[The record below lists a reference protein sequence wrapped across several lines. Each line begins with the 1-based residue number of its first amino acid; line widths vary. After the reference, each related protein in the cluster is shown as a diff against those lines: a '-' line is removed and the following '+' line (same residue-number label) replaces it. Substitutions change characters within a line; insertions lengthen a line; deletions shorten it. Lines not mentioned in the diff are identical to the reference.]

1 MLLEDR
7 VAVISGAATAKGIGL
22 ATAQLFAEQ
31 GATVAVLD
39 LERQAPVQVAASIG
53 KRHRGYV
60 CDVTKKDQCE
70 GVARQIIEDFGGV
83 DILINNAGITQPIRI
98 MGIEPHHY
106 DAVLDVNLRGMLYLS
121 QAFIPHFL
129 SRGKGSIAST
139 SSVSALT
146 GGGFFGGPHYSAAK
160 AGMLGLTKD
169 MARELG
175 PKGIRVNAVAPGMV
189 DTDIRGDLMSQE
201 IFDKIVS
208 TIPMG
213 RIASPREIASA
224 FLEAFI
230 WTFWCTPVTGRKRA
244 RRYPEAPG
252 ATRRAAK
259 GETKRLPPHSSALE
273 HRWSAGWATTISANA
288 S

>member
-1 MLLEDR
+1 MLLEVR

-22 ATAQLFAEQ
+22 ATAQLFAEH

-39 LERQAPVQVAASIG
+39 LERQDPAQVAASIG
-53 KRHRGYV
+53 KWHRGYV
-60 CDVTKKDQCE
+60 CDVTKKEQCE
-70 GVARQIIEDFGGV
+70 GVARQIIEDFGAV
-83 DILINNAGITQPIRI
+83 DVLINNAGITQPIRI
-98 MGIEPHHY
+98 LEVQPHHY
-106 DAVLDVNLRGMLYLS
+106 DAVLDVSLRGMLYLS
-121 QAFIPHFL
+121 QAFIPHMI
-129 SRGKGSIAST
+129 SREKGSIAST

-189 DTDIRGDLMSQE
+189 GTDIRGDLMSQE

-213 RIASPREIASA
+213 PIASPREIASVFFVFGLRP
-224 FLEAFI
+224 FLI
-230 WTFWCTPVTGRKRA
+230 RDRSD
-244 RRYPEAPG
+244 
-252 ATRRAAK
+252 
-259 GETKRLPPHSSALE
+259 H
-273 HRWSAGWATTISANA
+273 
-288 S
+288 

>member
-1 MLLEDR
+1 MLLVDR

-39 LERQAPVQVAASIG
+39 LERQAPGQVAASIG

-83 DILINNAGITQPIRI
+83 DVLINNAGITQPIRI
-98 MGIEPHHY
+98 MGIEPRHY
-106 DAVLDVNLRGMLYLS
+106 DAVLDVSLRGMLYLS
-121 QAFIPHFL
+121 QAFIPHMI

-146 GGGFFGGPHYSAAK
+146 GGGFFAGPHYSAAK
-160 AGMLGLTKD
+160 DGLLGLPKD
-169 MARELG
+169 IAPQLG
-175 PKGIRVNAVAPGMV
+175 PKGIRVRAVEPGMA
-189 DTDIRGDLMSQE
+189 DTEIRGALMSQE

-208 TIPMG
+208 TI
-213 RIASPREIASA
+213 
-224 FLEAFI
+224 
-230 WTFWCTPVTGRKRA
+230 
-244 RRYPEAPG
+244 
-252 ATRRAAK
+252 
-259 GETKRLPPHSSALE
+259 
-273 HRWSAGWATTISANA
+273 
-288 S
+288 